1 MRDTLQLY
9 STNSSG
15 SPGPAPLLPGRHLR
29 LDPQPGSDAPIPPPS
44 LWARDAL
51 AFLPDPD
58 QASIL
63 DCPAPRVLLCCT
75 RQWGKSTVTAIRAL
89 HHAWFHPG
97 SLIVCIAPVARQ
109 AGLFLQKVRHFLR
122 ARLGVAPRRDP
133 RSGPGASPSL
143 LLPNGSALLG
153 LPATEATTRGLSAV
167 DFLILDEAA
176 RIPDA
181 AYHAVRPF
189 LATTSGR
196 LWLLSTPNG
205 QAGFFYDE
213 WHDPAD
219 PQSGWT
225 RLSVPAI
232 ACPRISPDHLQ
243 RERRSLGEH
252 VFAQEYL
259 CRFLASR
266 YQLVPRG
273 LIQSAITA
281 AEQPLDVADLFPGE

>member
-1 MRDTLQLY
+1 MGENFYLF
-9 STNSSG
+9 SG
-15 SPGPAPLLPGRHLR
+15 GDGDPVLSRRHLFRGPAPA
-29 LDPQPGSDAPIPPPS
+29 PGSPAPAPS

-51 AFLPDPD
+51 GFQPDPR
-58 QASIL
+58 QAEIL
-63 DCPAPRVLLCCT
+63 DCPSPRVLLCCS

-97 SLIVCIAPVARQ
+97 SLIVCVAPISRQ
-109 AGLFLQKVRHFLR
+109 SALFVQKVRHFLTTS
-122 ARLGVAPRRDP
+122 LGVTPRRDP
-133 RSGPGASPSL
+133 RAGRGDVPSL

-176 RIPDA
+176 RIPDP

-189 LATTSGR
+189 LATTSGL
-196 LWLLSTPNG
+196 LWLLSTPRG
-205 QAGFFYDE
+205 QAGFFHDE
-213 WHDPAD
+213 WHDAAA
-219 PQSGWT
+219 GWT
-225 RLSVPAI
+225 RLSVPATD
-232 ACPRISPDHLQ
+232 CPRILPDFLE

-266 YQLVPRG
+266 YQLVPRS
-273 LIQSAITA
+273 LLDAAVTP
-281 AEQPLDVADLFPGE
+281 AEQALDLTALFPGE